1 MQFLAIRWWS
11 KAGENVSDQS
21 DKPAKLD
28 VRHFWVANIE
38 KTTTP
43 AGMTGGENCYRYTIG
58 EGESAIHGIRA
69 GSLKAVTAYAEEFAA
84 NLNERTLLGYSAYAA
99 RRLQK

>member
-1 MQFLAIRWWS
+1 
-11 KAGENVSDQS
+11 VPDQ
-21 DKPAKLD
+21 PAKLD

-38 KTTTP
+38 KTPTP
-43 AGMTGGENCYRYTIG
+43 EGMSGDNWYKYQIG
-58 EGESAIHGIRA
+58 EGESAINGMRS
-69 GSLKAVTAYAEEFAA
+69 GSLKSVTEYAEEFAA

>member
-1 MQFLAIRWWS
+1 MP
-11 KAGENVSDQS
+11 DQPA
-21 DKPAKLD
+21 KPAKLD

-38 KTTTP
+38 KTANPEGTT
-43 AGMTGGENCYRYTIG
+43 GDNWYRYTIG
-58 EGESAIHGIRA
+58 EGESAIHGMRS
-69 GSLKAVTAYAEEFAA
+69 GSLKAVTVYAEEFAA

>member
-1 MQFLAIRWWS
+1 M
-11 KAGENVSDQS
+11 SDQPA
-21 DKPAKLD
+21 PAKLD

-38 KTTTP
+38 KTETP
-43 AGMTGGENCYRYTIG
+43 NGMAGDNWYKYTIG
-58 EGESAIHGIRA
+58 EGESAINGIRS
-69 GSLKAVTAYAEEFAA
+69 GSLKEVTEYAEEFAA